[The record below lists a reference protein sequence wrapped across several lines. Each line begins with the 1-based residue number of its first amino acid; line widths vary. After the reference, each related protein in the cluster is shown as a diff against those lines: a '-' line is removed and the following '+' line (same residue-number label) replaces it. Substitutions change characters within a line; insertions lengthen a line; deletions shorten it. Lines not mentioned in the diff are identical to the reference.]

1 MNSNIIWDWIDDST
15 PGATLRFFLLKFV
28 LKVFHIN
35 YSVTVPFFSSG
46 LQVQFAIGP
55 MFFHAQATTPFGT
68 CIVLYCIVLY
78 VLTLC
83 QLDGCCDLFLISL
96 ESRISRDKQGI
107 CFNNIE

>member
-1 MNSNIIWDWIDDST
+1 M
-15 PGATLRFFLLKFV
+15 TLHQGFLLLKFV

-68 CIVLYCIVLY
+68 CLQR
-78 VLTLC
+78 